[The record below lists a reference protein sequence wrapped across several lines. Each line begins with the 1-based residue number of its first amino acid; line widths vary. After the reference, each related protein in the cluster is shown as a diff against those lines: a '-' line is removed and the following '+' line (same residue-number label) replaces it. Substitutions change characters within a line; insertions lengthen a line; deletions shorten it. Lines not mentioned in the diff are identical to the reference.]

1 MMFVAISQFVVA
13 NGMTEE
19 VKQAFLRRPH
29 LVDSAP
35 GFVRMDVLTPLDEPE
50 AFWLVTYWEDQE
62 SFQQWHRGHT
72 YKASH
77 EGIPA
82 GLKLVPGR
90 NQVLLFEHVA
100 S

>member
-1 MMFVAISQFVVA
+1 MFVAISQFVVA

-19 VKQAFLRRPH
+19 VKQAFQSRPH
-29 LVDSAP
+29 QVDSAP
-35 GFVRMDVLTPLDEPE
+35 GFVRMEVLSPRHEPE
-50 AFWLVTYWEDQE
+50 AFWLVTYWRDEE
-62 SFQQWHRGHT
+62 SFQSWHRSHH

-77 EGIPA
+77 VGIPA

-90 NQVLLFEHVA
+90 NQVLMFEHIA

>member
-1 MMFVAISQFVVA
+1 M
-13 NGMTEE
+13 
-19 VKQAFLRRPH
+19 H
-29 LVDSAP
+29 
-35 GFVRMDVLTPLDEPE
+35 EPE
-50 AFWLVTYWEDQE
+50 AFWLVTYWKDQE
-62 SFQQWHRGHT
+62 SFQSWHRSHS

-90 NQVLLFEHVA
+90 NQVLLFEHIA

>member
-1 MMFVAISQFVVA
+1 MFVAISQFVVA
-13 NGMTEE
+13 NGMTDE
-19 VKQAFLRRPH
+19 VKRAFQCRPH
-29 LVDSAP
+29 LVDSAR
-35 GFVRMDVLTPLDEPE
+35 GFVRMDVLSPVDEPA
-50 AFWLVTYWEDQE
+50 AFWLVTYWEDEE
-62 SFQQWHRGHT
+62 SFQAWHRGHS

-77 EGIPA
+77 DGIPA